1 MDAKTQ
7 SKTKLD
13 DYKAIEAVV
22 EKYIEG
28 GRKADSSIMKPVFHE
43 NAQMSGHGEDGPFS
57 GPVQTLYDY
66 VDNGDQAPN
75 LEMRIA
81 NITISDEIAASVV
94 LHADH
99 WLGLNFT
106 DHFHLLKI
114 NGEWKIISKIF
125 SHN

>member
-1 MDAKTQ
+1 MDAKT
-7 SKTKLD
+7 KPRTKLD

-28 GRKADSSIMKPVFHE
+28 GRKGDSSIMKPVFHE
-43 NAQMSGHGEDGPFS
+43 NAQMSGHGEDGAFS
-57 GPVQTLYDY
+57 GPVQLLFDY
-66 VDNGDQAPN
+66 VDGDAPASE

-81 NITISDEIAASVV
+81 NITISDETAASVV
-94 LHADH
+94 LNADH
-99 WLGLNFT
+99 WLGVNYT

-114 NGEWKIISKIF
+114 GGEWKIISKIF